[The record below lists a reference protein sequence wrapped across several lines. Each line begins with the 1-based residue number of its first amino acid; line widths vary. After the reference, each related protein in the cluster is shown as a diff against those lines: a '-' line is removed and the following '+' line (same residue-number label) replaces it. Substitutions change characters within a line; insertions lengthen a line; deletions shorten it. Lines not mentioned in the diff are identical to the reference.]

1 MKRLIYIIF
10 VGSIIAGC
18 TSIDVRKKLN
28 DIDSNIAEHPD
39 SALAEIQSIS
49 PSDLK
54 TKGLKAHHALL
65 HAMAL
70 DKNYIDVTDDSLAL
84 TAVRYYRKHGP
95 KKNLARAMYYLALS
109 YYYDGQNEKSIIELS
124 KAESVAEKYDSLY
137 WGFVKMLQANA
148 YNNNYNDIEQM
159 KCMEK
164 ALEIYTDI
172 NTEYYIN
179 IAKLRLT
186 EAYIDNNK
194 YNDAE
199 KILNELIYSEQIS
212 NQIQKKSII
221 NYAFLLATKPEAD
234 YLSASSMYEKYASD
248 EEIGYMTTQDY
259 WVWAFSLSKI
269 GERERSKALVDEL
282 KQIDSSGTAFYF
294 MYAIAKNE
302 GKHKEALDY
311 LEKFSDKNNDEVIE
325 ILKQSISVIQ
335 RDYFQ
340 SQYETADYKAHNRL
354 IIIILICIVSLL
366 TGLLIYYSAIR
377 YKKKKEEEKNE
388 YIRYAEEVIHQLKE
402 LQKDSYTD
410 LQKKYISMYKTKYE
424 TVRNLYE
431 KYVQSDG
438 RTDVEHLMYK
448 KVVSIIN
455 DLRNDIGDSKSL
467 ERILNEDMNEILSF
481 LHKELPDLSKKD
493 HILIG
498 YLALGF
504 DTVLISHFLNC
515 TTNSIYIR
523 KSRLKKTI
531 EESDAEHKKLFL
543 EIIG

>member
-28 DIDSNIAEHPD
+28 DIDSYIAEHPD
-39 SALAEIQSIS
+39 SALAKIQSIS

-109 YYYDGQNEKSIIELS
+109 YYYDGQYNKSIIELT
-124 KAESVAEKYDSLY
+124 KAEPVAEKYDSLY
-137 WGFVKMLQANA
+137 WGFIKVLQADV
-148 YNNNYNDIEQM
+148 YNINYNDIQELE
-159 KCMEK
+159 CLEK
-164 ALEIYTDI
+164 ALEIYT
-172 NTEYYIN
+172 NLGREYYIN
-179 IAKLRLT
+179 VVKRRCF
-186 EAYIDNNK
+186 ESYISNKK
-194 YNDAE
+194 YNEANKLYE
-199 KILNELIYSEQIS
+199 ELKSVENQKIKID
-212 NQIQKKSII
+212 K
-221 NYAFLLATKPEAD
+221 NYAFLLATNPYPD
-234 YLSASSMYEKYASD
+234 YKLASSYFETVANKD
-248 EEIGYMTTQDY
+248 NGKYMTTQDY
-259 WVWAFSLSKI
+259 WVWAYSLSKI
-269 GERERSKALVDEL
+269 GERERSEALVDEL

-302 GKHKEALDY
+302 DKHKEALDY

-354 IIIILICIVSLL
+354 IIIILICIISLL
-366 TGLLIYYSAIR
+366 TGLLIYYSVIR

-448 KVVSIIN
+448 KVVTIIN
-455 DLRNDIGDSKSL
+455 DLRNDIGDSKTL

-531 EESDAEHKKLFL
+531 EESDAEHKTLFL

>member
-28 DIDSNIAEHPD
+28 DIDSYIAEHPD
-39 SALAEIQSIS
+39 SALAKIQSIS

-109 YYYDGQNEKSIIELS
+109 YYYDGQYNKSIIELT
-124 KAESVAEKYDSLY
+124 KAEPVAEKYDSLY
-137 WGFVKMLQANA
+137 WGFIKVLQADV
-148 YNNNYNDIEQM
+148 YNINYNDIQELE
-159 KCMEK
+159 CLEK
-164 ALEIYTDI
+164 ALEIYT
-172 NTEYYIN
+172 NLGREYYIN
-179 IAKLRLT
+179 VVKRRCF
-186 EAYIDNNK
+186 ESYISNKK
-194 YNDAE
+194 YNEANKLYE
-199 KILNELIYSEQIS
+199 ELKSVENQKIKID
-212 NQIQKKSII
+212 K
-221 NYAFLLATKPEAD
+221 NYAFLLATNPYPD
-234 YLSASSMYEKYASD
+234 YKLASSYFETVANKD
-248 EEIGYMTTQDY
+248 NGKYMTTQDY
-259 WVWAFSLSKI
+259 WVWAYSLSKI
-269 GERERSKALVDEL
+269 GERERSEALVDEL

-302 GKHKEALDY
+302 DKHKEALDY

-354 IIIILICIVSLL
+354 IIIILICIISLL
-366 TGLLIYYSAIR
+366 TGLLIYYSVIR

-448 KVVSIIN
+448 KVVTIIN

-531 EESDAEHKKLFL
+531 EESDAEHKTLFL

>member
-28 DIDSNIAEHPD
+28 DIDSYIAEHPD
-39 SALAEIQSIS
+39 SALAKIQSIS

-109 YYYDGQNEKSIIELS
+109 YYYDGQYNKSIIELT
-124 KAESVAEKYDSLY
+124 KAEPVAEKYDSLY
-137 WGFVKMLQANA
+137 WGFIKVLQADV
-148 YNNNYNDIEQM
+148 YNINYNDIQELE
-159 KCMEK
+159 CLEK
-164 ALEIYTDI
+164 ALEIYT
-172 NTEYYIN
+172 NLGREYYIN
-179 IAKLRLT
+179 VVKRRCF
-186 EAYIDNNK
+186 ESYISNKK
-194 YNDAE
+194 YNEANKLYE
-199 KILNELIYSEQIS
+199 ELKSVENQKIKID
-212 NQIQKKSII
+212 K
-221 NYAFLLATKPEAD
+221 NYAFLLATNPYPD
-234 YLSASSMYEKYASD
+234 YKLASSYFETVANKD
-248 EEIGYMTTQDY
+248 NGKYMTTQDY
-259 WVWAFSLSKI
+259 WVWAYSLSKI
-269 GERERSKALVDEL
+269 GERERSEALVDEL

-302 GKHKEALDY
+302 DKHKEALDY

-340 SQYETADYKAHNRL
+340 SQYEIADYKAHNRL
-354 IIIILICIVSLL
+354 IIIILICIISLL
-366 TGLLIYYSAIR
+366 TGLLIYYSVIR

-448 KVVSIIN
+448 KVVTIIN
-455 DLRNDIGDSKSL
+455 DLRNDIGDSKTL

-531 EESDAEHKKLFL
+531 EESDAEHKTLFL

>member
-28 DIDSNIAEHPD
+28 DIDSYIAEHPD
-39 SALAEIQSIS
+39 SALAKIQSIS

-109 YYYDGQNEKSIIELS
+109 YYYDGQYNKSIIELT
-124 KAESVAEKYDSLY
+124 KAEPVAEKYDSLY
-137 WGFVKMLQANA
+137 WGFIKVLQADV
-148 YNNNYNDIEQM
+148 YNINYNDIQELE
-159 KCMEK
+159 CLEK
-164 ALEIYTDI
+164 ALEIYT
-172 NTEYYIN
+172 NLGREYYIN
-179 IAKLRLT
+179 VVKRRCF
-186 EAYIDNNK
+186 ESYISNKK
-194 YNDAE
+194 YNEANKLYE
-199 KILNELIYSEQIS
+199 ELKSVENQKIKIY
-212 NQIQKKSII
+212 K
-221 NYAFLLATKPEAD
+221 NYAFLLATNPYPD
-234 YLSASSMYEKYASD
+234 YKLASSYFETVANKD
-248 EEIGYMTTQDY
+248 NGKYMTTQDY
-259 WVWAFSLSKI
+259 WVWAYSLSKI
-269 GERERSKALVDEL
+269 GERERSEALVDEL

-302 GKHKEALDY
+302 DKHKEALDY

-354 IIIILICIVSLL
+354 IIIILICIISLL
-366 TGLLIYYSAIR
+366 TGLLIYYSVIR

-448 KVVSIIN
+448 KVVTIIN

-531 EESDAEHKKLFL
+531 EESDAEHKTLFL